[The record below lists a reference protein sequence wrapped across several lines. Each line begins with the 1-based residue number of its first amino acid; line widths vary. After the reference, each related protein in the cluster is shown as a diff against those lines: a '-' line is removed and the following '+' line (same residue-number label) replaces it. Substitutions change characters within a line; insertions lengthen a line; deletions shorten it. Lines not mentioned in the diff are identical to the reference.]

1 MNNNY
6 QRPPWWFII
15 VIIIM
20 LLPLFSWPTVI
31 SDVLVNYDKH
41 DTVSILFFIFPIY
54 AVLSCYYAYKSY
66 EARRDLSVILL
77 CVLLLAYVGC
87 YFLF

>member
-1 MNNNY
+1 MVVYNSDNY
-6 QRPPWWFII
+6 NAVAFVFMRA
-15 VIIIM
+15 
-20 LLPLFSWPTVI
+20 VI